1 MQVLDIWLLFVAAGL
16 AAGFFAGLLGIG
28 GGFVVVPVLLLLLP
42 VVGIDPSLSPHFAIG
57 TSLLCICVT
66 ALASTRSHQLR
77 GVVDW
82 SLLGLIA
89 PGLVVGSVAGA
100 ALAAV
105 LSGRLLVIFFV
116 AGALLTAVYLL
127 SNHRPSAHPAEARWP
142 FVLFSVF
149 TGTISALIGIGGGS
163 VLVPFLVYK
172 GRSMVRSV
180 GTAAASGFPIA
191 LFGAAT
197 YAVAGWR
204 EGIEVEFASGYLYW
218 PAFFGIALFSSLT
231 APLGARLA
239 HFVSEKRL
247 RQIFAIFLFFTSGQI
262 LYSHWF

>member
-1 MQVLDIWLLFVAAGL
+1 LEIWLLFVAAGL

-42 VVGIDPSLSPHFAIG
+42 VVGIEQSMSPHFAIG

-66 ALASTRSHQLR
+66 ALASTRAHQHR
-77 GVVDW
+77 GAVDW
-82 SLLGLIA
+82 SLLGLMV
-89 PGLVVGSVAGA
+89 PGLVIGSVAGG

-105 LSGRLLVIFFV
+105 LSGRLLIVLFV
-116 AGALLTAVYLL
+116 GGALLTALYLL
-127 SNHRPSAHPAEARWP
+127 SNHRPTAHPDQAKWP
-142 FVLFSVF
+142 FVLFSGF
-149 TGTISALIGIGGGS
+149 TGVISALIGIGGGS

-191 LFGAAT
+191 VFGAAT

-204 EGIEVEFASGYLYW
+204 EGVNVDFASGYLYW
-218 PAFFGIALFSSLT
+218 PAFFGIAVFSSLS

-239 HFVSEKRL
+239 HFISEKRL